1 MSEAHGSSEGARE
14 ESRRREQKRTAHNK
28 RNNESQARAR
38 LVTSAKTKAGKHPG
52 ATFVV
57 VALSS
62 AELTLQSA
70 ICGPELGDPVV
81 AAMLRKLIVKLVRDL
96 RAGTLDLSVPL
107 SFSLDTAQAITQ
119 LLKKWLAPAV
129 LPDVLAALQGDCLLV
144 ERYWGLL
151 SWLANT

>member
-1 MSEAHGSSEGARE
+1 MKSQGADNSNVQPTRSATVSHRPELDSSPVARI
-14 ESRRREQKRTAHNK
+14 
-28 RNNESQARAR
+28 
-38 LVTSAKTKAGKHPG
+38 KAEKHPG

-62 AELTLQSA
+62 AELTVQSA

-81 AAMLRKLIVKLVRDL
+81 AAMLRKLIEKLVRGL

-129 LPDVLAALQGDCLLV
+129 LPAVLAALQGD
-144 ERYWGLL
+144 
-151 SWLANT
+151 